1 MRLAE
6 PTEHGGEQR
15 LGQVR
20 NTSHSGQAL
29 NQFILEDSSTFIC
42 IPVSS
47 NLCCHFLYLLR
58 NLEPL
63 GCYLVPDAQSHPP
76 IVATL
81 SSERDSSPG
90 ISRQSFL
97 KASRLM
103 IIKHQRHTKTASTAI
118 EPSSQSMNNSLIKVE
133 LDGVAVKTASV
144 AKFSG
149 TMVQHILGHLYMPSI
164 R

>member
-1 MRLAE
+1 MFQTIDGWGVRPEVPVPWVGPLVIVRLAE

-81 SSERDSSPG
+81 SSERDSAAYLGNP
-90 ISRQSFL
+90 
-97 KASRLM
+97 
-103 IIKHQRHTKTASTAI
+103 
-118 EPSSQSMNNSLIKVE
+118 
-133 LDGVAVKTASV
+133 
-144 AKFSG
+144 FSKQ
-149 TMVQHILGHLYMPSI
+149 VD
-164 R
+164 